1 MPRRPLAAGIAV
13 AALIAVVLVVALA
26 VPGLAGRSSHTLAI
40 GYPQSASGLVPG
52 SDVLEA
58 GAKVGSVSSIEPT
71 ADGHARIVVEV
82 ADANWP
88 LHQGVR
94 AGIRP
99 RSLLGEKYVDLQD
112 GPASAAAYDGSKPL
126 QASASAVPVE
136 LDAFLNSLDTNTRA
150 AARGLLND
158 LGAGLAGTGAD
169 LNQAI
174 AAARSNLDNLAT
186 TGKTLDQRDPD
197 LDRILVGLDGVLGKI
212 TQSDQLTQ
220 LQQLI
225 SNGQKTLNAVEAE
238 RQAFSRQ
245 FVDSQA
251 VLTDLNAAIDPAV
264 GSVRELIQLAPSL
277 ITRLQSEAALL
288 AQLGQSFSDSTL
300 QAFEQSLLRGPTST
314 GGALETVPAG
324 TTPLGTGLPIFRI
337 CLITPTPGSCTGN
350 GYSPTPTK
358 PAASMDGG
366 GAGELLILAGFLGA

>member
-1 MPRRPLAAGIAV
+1 MSRRPLAAGLAV

-26 VPGLAGRSSHTLAI
+26 APGLAGRPPHRVSLTF
-40 GYPQSASGLVPG
+40 PRSASGLVAG

-58 GAKVGSVSSIEPT
+58 GARVGSVSSIEPT

-82 ADANWP
+82 ADADWP
-88 LHQGVR
+88 LHRGVT

-112 GPASAAAYDGSKPL
+112 GPASAPAYDASRPL

-150 AARGLLND
+150 AARSLIND

-169 LNQAI
+169 LNSAI
-174 AAARSNLDNLAT
+174 AAAHANLDNLAT
-186 TGKTLDQRDPD
+186 TGRTLNQRDPD
-197 LDRILVGLDGVLGKI
+197 LDRILVGLDGVLGKL
-212 TQSDQLTQ
+212 TQNDQLTQ

-225 SNGQKTLNAVEAE
+225 GNGQRTLDAVEAE
-238 RQAFSRQ
+238 RAAFTRQ

-251 VLTDLNAAIDPAV
+251 VLTDLNAAVDPAV
-264 GSVRELIQLAPSL
+264 ASVRDLIQRAPSL
-277 ITRLQSEAALL
+277 VNGLQSESGLL
-288 AQLGQSFSDSTL
+288 ARIGASFSDGTL

-314 GGALETVPAG
+314 GGALESVPAG

-337 CLITPTPGSCTGN
+337 CLITPTPGSCTGT
-350 GYSPTPTK
+350 GYT
-358 PAASMDGG
+358 PAATRPAAWMDGG
-366 GAGELLILAGFLGA
+366 GAGELLTLAGYVGA